1 MDNSFKALI
10 DSAQEILI
18 LLPSK
23 PLMDQVASGLSLY
36 LSLLGSGKNVSISCS
51 DPMTAEHS
59 RLIGID
65 KVTSNLGNKNLTIKF
80 VNYQAEDVDKVRADV
95 ENGLFTL
102 SVSPKVGK
110 KVPTKEQIE
119 INYSGNSGDLVI
131 LVGGEDDS
139 RFAMLSTPSFSGVK
153 LIHIGTKLLEVT
165 NDNLQILSFATPAS
179 SISELVA
186 GLLKEGGFVID
197 PDIATNLLAGIEE
210 QSKNF
215 QSQEVT
221 IDTFEI
227 FTELLRLGG
236 QRSKKLPTN
245 TFPQGAIPNK
255 PFNEP
260 QEINNTK
267 PLLSQDES
275 ISSMTP
281 EEAEVEIQQDIP
293 PSWSEPKIYTGTSV
307 S

>member
-10 DSAQEILI
+10 DSAQEILV

-110 KVPTKEQIE
+110 KAPTKNQIE

-131 LVGGEDDS
+131 LVGGEDDK
-139 RFAMLSTPSFSGVK
+139 RFAVLSTPSFSGVK

-293 PSWSEPKIYTGTSV
+293 PSWSEPKIYTGTSL

>member
-110 KVPTKEQIE
+110 KAPTKNQIE

-131 LVGGEDDS
+131 LVGGEDDK
-139 RFAMLSTPSFSGVK
+139 RFAVLSTPSFSGVK

-260 QEINNTK
+260 QEINNVK

>member
-110 KVPTKEQIE
+110 KAPTKNQIE

-131 LVGGEDDS
+131 LVGGEDDK
-139 RFAMLSTPSFSGVK
+139 RFAVLSTPSFSGVK

-260 QEINNTK
+260 QEINNVK

-293 PSWSEPKIYTGTSV
+293 PSWSEPKIYTGTSL

>member
-1 MDNSFKALI
+1 MDNSFKTLI
-10 DSAQEILI
+10 DSAQEILV

-23 PLMDQVASGLSLY
+23 PLMDQVAGGLSLY

-65 KVTSNLGNKNLTIKF
+65 KITSNLGNKNLTIKF

-131 LVGGEDDS
+131 LIGGEDDK
-139 RFAMLSTPSFSGVK
+139 RFAMLSTPNLSGVK
-153 LIHIGTKLLEVT
+153 LIHIGTKLLEIT

-179 SISELVA
+179 SISELIA
-186 GLLKEGGFVID
+186 SLLKEGGFIID

-221 IDTFEI
+221 VDTFEI

-236 QRSKKLPTN
+236 QRSRKISTN

-260 QEINNTK
+260 QEINNAK

-293 PSWSEPKIYTGTSV
+293 PSWSEPKIYTGTSL

>member
-23 PLMDQVASGLSLY
+23 PLMDQVAGGLSLY
-36 LSLLGSGKNVSISCS
+36 LSLSGSGKNVSVTCS

-59 RLIGID
+59 RLIGVD
-65 KVTSNLGNKNLTIKF
+65 KVMSNLGNKNLTIKF
-80 VNYQAEDVDKVRADV
+80 INYQAEDVDKVRADV

-102 SVSPKVGK
+102 SVSPKPGK
-110 KVPTKEQIE
+110 KVPTKEQID

-131 LVGGEDDS
+131 LIGGENDS
-139 RFAMLSTPSFSGVK
+139 NFPLVSNLSLSEAK
-153 LIHIGTKLLEVT
+153 LTHIGTKLLEVT
-165 NDNLQILSFATPAS
+165 NNSLQILSFASPAS
-179 SISELVA
+179 SISEIIA
-186 GLLKEGGFVID
+186 RLLKEGGFMVD

-210 QSKNF
+210 QSKSF
-215 QSQEVT
+215 QGQEVT
-221 IDTFEI
+221 VDTFEV
-227 FTELLRLGG
+227 FTELLKLGG
-236 QRSKKLPTN
+236 VRSKKISTD
-245 TFPQGAIPNK
+245 TFPQGAIPNR
-255 PFNEP
+255 PFNKP
-260 QEINNTK
+260 QEVNNVL
-267 PLLSQDES
+267 PQLNQDES

-293 PSWSEPKIYTGTSV
+293 PSWSEPKIYTGTSL

>member
-10 DSAQEILI
+10 DSSSEILI

-23 PLMDQVASGLSLY
+23 PLTDQVAGGLSLY
-36 LSLLGSGKNVSISCS
+36 LSLVGSGKTASISCS
-51 DPMTAEHS
+51 DSMTAEHS

-110 KVPTKEQIE
+110 KVPTKEQID

-131 LVGGEDDS
+131 LIGGENENH
-139 RFAMLSTPSFSGVK
+139 FTMLSKLDISAVK
-153 LIHIGTKLLEVT
+153 LVHIGTKFLDIT
-165 NDNLQILSFATPAS
+165 DSNLQILSFAKPSS
-179 SISELVA
+179 SISELIA
-186 GLLKEGGFVID
+186 ILLKESSFIVD

-215 QSQEVT
+215 QSGDVT
-221 IDTFEI
+221 VDTFEI
-227 FTELLRLGG
+227 FTELLKLGG
-236 QRSKKLPTN
+236 QRNKKVLSSA
-245 TFPQGAIPNK
+245 FPQGSIPDK
-255 PFNEP
+255 PYTQVSKLPIEP
-260 QEINNTK
+260 TIKDKQ
-267 PLLSQDES
+267 
-275 ISSMTP
+275 MTP

-293 PSWSEPKIYTGTSV
+293 PSWSEPKIFTGTSL

>member
-23 PLMDQVASGLSLY
+23 PLTDQVASGLSLY

-65 KVTSNLGNKNLTIKF
+65 KVTSSLGNKNLTIKF

-110 KVPTKEQIE
+110 KVPTKEQID
-119 INYSGNSGDLVI
+119 INYSGNSGDLII
-131 LVGGEDDS
+131 LIGGEDDK
-139 RFAMLSTPSFSGVK
+139 RFAMLSTPNFSGVK
-153 LIHIGTKLLEVT
+153 LIHIGIKLLEVT
-165 NDNLQILSFATPAS
+165 NDNLQILSFAIPAS

-236 QRSKKLPTN
+236 QRSRRLPTN

-260 QEINNTK
+260 QEINTVK

-293 PSWSEPKIYTGTSV
+293 PSWSEPKIYTGTSL

>member
-110 KVPTKEQIE
+110 KAPTKNQIE

-131 LVGGEDDS
+131 LVGGEDDK
-139 RFAMLSTPSFSGVK
+139 RFAVLSTPSFSGVK

-293 PSWSEPKIYTGTSV
+293 PSWSEPKIYTGTSL